1 MSMYDLL
8 CKPTLGYLDFGKTLS
23 QPVFARNTA
32 HATLYFLLETVD
44 LRAEY
49 PYLWEQNKYVKL

>member
-1 MSMYDLL
+1 MQTYI
-8 CKPTLGYLDFGKTLS
+8 GYFDFGKTLS

-32 HATLYFLLETVD
+32 HAILYFLLETVG

-49 PYLWEQNKYVKL
+49 PYICEQNKYVKL

>member
-1 MSMYDLL
+1 MYDLL

-32 HATLYFLLETVD
+32 RATHDFLLKTVG
-44 LRAEY
+44 LQAEY
-49 PYLWEQNKYVKL
+49 PYLCEQNKYVKL